1 LFDFAGIGAGLTGG
15 EPGAVA
21 GPLCGG
27 GLAAGVVFVTGADPF
42 LAVGVGV
49 TAAAGFFCGA
59 FCGAAVGLAGA
70 GILLVSVGTCFVV
83 SGFTGCFL
91 LSGLDCTLPFDGV
104 GELTGI
110 FEFFFIFDMQESFIL
125 YVQST

>member
-1 LFDFAGIGAGLTGG
+1 M
-15 EPGAVA
+15 
-21 GPLCGG
+21 
-27 GLAAGVVFVTGADPF
+27 
-42 LAVGVGV
+42 AVGVGV
-49 TAAAGFFCGA
+49 TAAAAVFCGA

-91 LSGLDCTLPFDGV
+91 LSGMDCALPFDGV

-110 FEFFFIFDMQESFIL
+110 FEFFFIFDSLQESFVFYL
-125 YVQST
+125 QST